1 MVGAPTRG
9 PKKPPRAKEATN
21 LQITEGDCTAMM
33 TCKVRGGG
41 VRKVSN
47 AAQRDT
53 KGIIMAVRKT
63 LPSRAYE
70 IMIIPQ
76 ERSD

>member
-1 MVGAPTRG
+1 MVGA
-9 PKKPPRAKEATN
+9 KKEATN

-41 VRKVSN
+41 VRNVSD

-53 KGIIMAVRKT
+53 KGMIMAVRNT
-63 LPSRAYE
+63 QRSRAYE

-76 ERSD
+76 KRSD